1 MYPVLFGRRNLP
13 ACLLLL
19 STSSLIFPNLA
30 MRQTS
35 GVQLLGGQEK
45 PRITPSLSEEGDDAI
60 TSIEERPISL
70 GIEAELGGRVLVVGA
85 KIKSKGVVVAEQVGG
100 ARYLVIAVEHA
111 AIEAFFSKPDG
122 TLARYDQLKQE
133 RAELEVLAAHGV
145 PDSRTGT
152 HRVLVRHFRA
162 IEKHL
167 QLLKRYIEAGGTQ
180 QIRKAVK
187 APSKDDVEG
196 WETSLS
202 LIESQDKT
210 GQGDDFFRNDF
221 TPQMILDEPAYKK
234 LMTIRSNI
242 DKSLELYVRTK
253 NAFELEIINEA
264 PIKSTRRAFAVR
276 RATEILIRELA
287 KEKVRTFEMAIDDYN
302 AALARADMNLKEYEL
317 ELSSSTMRSKFDL
330 FSDAGGRLTA
340 SSQINYEVPLARLVD
355 CRFLGLFRQGK
366 NILARRAIWNFAR
379 TLVGL
384 EVAKINDQQ
393 RGALMQFMLQSLF
406 ALQAKSS
413 ATAKT
418 KEMYVQMFRGD
429 VWTTFEKLCDVDS
442 DAAEVFSNDKVKA
455 AVVAAVVENSPSKV
469 KTLSGKWGS
478 GKVSSVNAQVAGW
491 YDETIKGKQSRVL
504 GVTADTQSKVEAK
517 IVNSNIIVLVVESR
531 PTRSAFNQMFSPGPE
546 HRNVLN
552 SAHGLP
558 GNDFISSLKRLAEF
572 QDASKENRV
581 PRITDKTI
589 DESSCEAER

>member
-1 MYPVLFGRRNLP
+1 MYPVLFGRRTLP

-35 GVQLLGGQEK
+35 GVQLLGDQEK
-45 PRITPSLSEEGDDAI
+45 PRITPSLSEEDDDAI
-60 TSIEERPISL
+60 SSIEERPISL

-85 KIKSKGVVVAEQVGG
+85 IKSKGVVVAEQVDG
-100 ARYLVIAVEHA
+100 ARHLVIAAEHA
-111 AIEAFFSKPDG
+111 AVEACFRKPDG

-133 RAELEVLAAHGV
+133 RAELKALAEHGV

-167 QLLKRYIEAGGTQ
+167 QLLKSYIEAGGTQ
-180 QIRKAVK
+180 QIRKTVK
-187 APSKDDVEG
+187 GPSKGVVEG
-196 WETSLS
+196 WEASLS
-202 LIESQDKT
+202 SVESQDKT
-210 GQGDDFFRNDF
+210 GQGDNFFQNAF
-221 TPQMILDEPAYKK
+221 TPQMILDKPAYET

-242 DKSLELYVRTK
+242 DESLKLYVHTK

-287 KEKVRTFEMAIDDYN
+287 KEKVRTFEMAIEDYN
-302 AALARADMNLKEYEL
+302 AALATADMNLKAYKL
-317 ELSSSTMRSKFDL
+317 KLAPYTSRKFDM

-340 SSQINYEVPLARLVD
+340 ASQINYEVPLARLVD
-355 CRFLGLFRQGK
+355 CRFLGLFREGK

-429 VWTTFEKLCDVDS
+429 VWTTFERLSSVDS
-442 DAAEVFSNDKVKA
+442 DAAEVFRNDKVKA

-469 KTLSGKWGS
+469 KSLSGKWGR

-491 YDETIKGKQSRVL
+491 YDKTIKGDLSRDL

-517 IVNSNIIVLVVESR
+517 IVNANIIVLVAESR
-531 PTRSAFNQMFSPGPE
+531 PTKSAFNQMFSPGPE

-589 DESSCEAER
+589 DESSCEVER